1 MATTSN
7 KSFKRTARGILVA
20 GIAALWLV
28 AGCGQTAMTEA
39 EHLERGVEF
48 REQGDLR
55 ASVIE
60 LKNALQKNPSSQ
72 EGRWQLGLTYLE
84 MQDGTQAEAEIL
96 RARELGMD
104 QEQVSVALARARVLQ
119 GEYEQ
124 ALADLGEGVDATD
137 RMSLAQAHVVRGL
150 ALLGGG
156 QGEAAGESFQA
167 ALEQVPDLTEAMVGM
182 AWTQQLSG
190 DTEAASDWLE
200 KALAQDPQSPEAL
213 RTKADMALASGDL
226 EAADA
231 SYGEAIRYSRNPF
244 ELHLRRAMVRVQ
256 LNDLDAAGKDLEAMR
271 AMSREHPMT
280 MHLSGLLHSRHG
292 RYAEAQA
299 DFETVLSSS
308 QNHLPT
314 IYLLG
319 AAHYAQ
325 GHWNQAESQ
334 LRRFLRDNPGAPQAV
349 MLLARV
355 HVKQERVD
363 DAISLLETSIQAD
376 ATPDPALSELLSALY
391 LERGETERGLETLQV
406 ALRAQPDSATLQ
418 EMLGMA
424 LMRTGERDAGMEA
437 L

>member
-7 KSFKRTARGILVA
+7 RSFKRTTRGILVA

-39 EHLERGVEF
+39 EHLERGIEF
-48 REQGDLR
+48 RQQGDLR

-119 GEYEQ
+119 GQYDQ

-156 QGEAAGESFQA
+156 RGEAAAESFQA

-182 AWTQQLSG
+182 AWTRQLSG
-190 DTEAASDWLE
+190 DRGAASEWLD
-200 KALAQDPQSPEAL
+200 KALAQDPKSPEAW
-213 RTKADMALASGDL
+213 RTRADIAMANGDMQ
-226 EAADA
+226 AAEA

-244 ELHLRRAMVRVQ
+244 ELHLRRAMMRVE
-256 LNDLDAAGKDLEAMR
+256 LNDLEAAGKDLDAMR

-280 MHLSGLLHSRHG
+280 LYLSGLLHSRHG

-299 DFETVLSSS
+299 DFETVLSS
-308 QNHLPT
+308 
-314 IYLLG
+314 
-319 AAHYAQ
+319 
-325 GHWNQAESQ
+325 
-334 LRRFLRDNPGAPQAV
+334 
-349 MLLARV
+349 
-355 HVKQERVD
+355 
-363 DAISLLETSIQAD
+363 
-376 ATPDPALSELLSALY
+376 
-391 LERGETERGLETLQV
+391 
-406 ALRAQPDSATLQ
+406 
-418 EMLGMA
+418 
-424 LMRTGERDAGMEA
+424 
-437 L
+437 